1 MKIGQTKRA
10 LAVLA
15 VLSLLGAVASAAE
28 PPMKPVQ
35 VARGEYL
42 VRAMACNDCHTPWK
56 MGKDGPEPDMT
67 RMLSGHPQSLAM
79 PPPPKLPEGPWAI
92 VAGVTMTA
100 WSGPWGVSFTRNLT
114 PDPETGLGKWTEQSF
129 IDTLRNGKKMGR
141 GRSLLPP
148 MPWQMYRNLSDDDL
162 KAIFAYLK
170 SIPAVKNQVPE
181 PLAPEDLLTKAH

>member
-28 PPMKPVQ
+28 PPMKPGQ

-67 RMLSGHPQSLAM
+67 RMLSGHPQAMAM

-114 PDPETGLGKWTEQSF
+114 PDPETGLGRWTEQNF
-129 IDTLRNGKKMGR
+129 VDTIRSGKAMGK
-141 GRSLLPP
+141 GRPLLPP
-148 MPWQMYRNLSDDDL
+148 MPWRMYRSLSDDDL
-162 KAIFAYLK
+162 KAIFAYLR
-170 SIPAVKNQVPE
+170 SIPAVKNEVPQ
-181 PLAPEDLLTKAH
+181 PLAPEDLQANAR

>member
-1 MKIGQTKRA
+1 MKIGPTKRGLA
-10 LAVLA
+10 LFAV
-15 VLSLLGAVASAAE
+15 VLFLGAVASAAE
-28 PPMKPVQ
+28 PRKKSGR

-67 RMLSGHPQSLAM
+67 RMLSGHPEALAM

-114 PDPETGLGKWTEQSF
+114 PDPETGLGKWTEQNF
-129 IDTLRNGKKMGR
+129 VDTLRNGRTMGK
-141 GRSLLPP
+141 GRPLLPP

-170 SIPAVKNQVPE
+170 SIPAVKNKVPQ
-181 PLAPEDLLTKAH
+181 PLAPEDLQASLR